1 MNSKWRIEDG
11 RWLHLFFDD
20 KWRHNDIIC
29 CRLRLLTCYPT
40 LWFYQTPYYLDICRF
55 MAALKGKIDEVWVLP
70 INTI

>member
-1 MNSKWRIEDG
+1 MADG
-11 RWLHLFFDD
+11 STYFLTI
-20 KWRHNDIIC
+20 NGVIMTIC